1 MKHPKRLSL
10 LFIIGILAAGSTAL
24 GVYYYFVYEPPLAAA
39 EAFMTAMEKKDTE
52 TLKELVMVTP
62 DRDSTAIRSIMPAE
76 VARLVSQPF
85 HRGRVLTQDRR
96 NGASANYDFL
106 VYREPDGSIYALHT
120 VQMGLEYKI
129 VVPERPRDPKLPY
142 LWDYNWTD
150 Y

>member
-62 DRDSTAIRSIMPAE
+62 DRDSTAIRRHHACRSHSACERALSSGPCADTGSSQR
-76 VARLVSQPF
+76 RLGELRLSRLP
-85 HRGRVLTQDRR
+85 RAGRLNLRITHGP
-96 NGASANYDFL
+96 NGPG
-106 VYREPDGSIYALHT
+106 V
-120 VQMGLEYKI
+120 
-129 VVPERPRDPKLPY
+129 
-142 LWDYNWTD
+142 
-150 Y
+150 

>member
-76 VARLVSQPF
+76 VTRLVSEPF

-96 NGASANYDFL
+96 NGASGEL
-106 VYREPDGSIYALHT
+106 RLSRL
-120 VQMGLEYKI
+120 
-129 VVPERPRDPKLPY
+129 PRAGRLNLRITHGPNGPGV
-142 LWDYNWTD
+142 
-150 Y
+150 